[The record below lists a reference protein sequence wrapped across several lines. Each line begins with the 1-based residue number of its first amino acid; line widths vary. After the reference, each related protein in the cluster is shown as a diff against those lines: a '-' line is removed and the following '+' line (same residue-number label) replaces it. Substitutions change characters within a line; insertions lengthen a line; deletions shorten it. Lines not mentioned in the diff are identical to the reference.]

1 MSFIAYNT
9 PTKKITMSQNPRE
22 INDNMVVHLIVNQGR
37 VELMDLLYRRYSKK
51 VYYRCLKIVKD
62 SELAKDLAQDVILK
76 AFANL
81 AQFKGKSFGMWL
93 NAIAYNYCID
103 YIRKNKRL
111 YFESYEENQFQDREA
126 DNEGVLA
133 KIRQEE
139 RLEQLDTMIEMLKP
153 KDKLVIKL
161 RYYNGMSIKEI
172 SDKTGFGVSAT
183 KMRIKRAKEKLVAR
197 ASEMAA

>member
-1 MSFIAYNT
+1 
-9 PTKKITMSQNPRE
+9 MSQKPRE
-22 INDNMVVHLIVNQGR
+22 INDNMLVHLIVHQGR
-37 VELMDLLYRRYSKK
+37 VELMDLLYRRYSQKI
-51 VYYRCLKIVKD
+51 YYRCLKIVKD

-126 DNEGVLA
+126 DNEGVLS
-133 KIRQEE
+133 KIRYEE
-139 RLEQLDTMIEMLKP
+139 RLEQLDMMIEALKP

-161 RYYNGMSIKEI
+161 RYYNGMSIREI

-183 KMRIKRAKEKLVAR
+183 KMRIKRAKEKLMAR

>member
-1 MSFIAYNT
+1 
-9 PTKKITMSQNPRE
+9 MSQRPRE
-22 INDNMVVHLIVNQGR
+22 INDNMVVHLIVHQDR
-37 VELMDLLYRRYSKK
+37 TELLDLLYRRHSQK

-62 SELAKDLAQDVILK
+62 AELAKDLAQDVILK

-111 YFESYEENQFQDREA
+111 YFESYEENQFQNIEA
-126 DNEGVLA
+126 DNEGVLS
-133 KIRQEE
+133 KIRYEE
-139 RLEQLDTMIEMLKP
+139 RLEQLDLMIEGLKP

-161 RYYNGMSIKEI
+161 RYYNGLSIQEI
-172 SDKTGFGVSAT
+172 SNQTGFGVSAT
-183 KMRIKRAKEKLVAR
+183 KMRIKRAKEKLKVR
-197 ASEMAA
+197 ASEIAA